1 MSEQNE
7 KEVIMDVKEGGRR
20 SRKGRR
26 RGQTKKSGRGEDDFD
41 DANDKT
47 PYVTKEDAV
56 KTNTVLKPGPPVV
69 AHAVAKTQSGG
80 APQAP
85 HAPQAPQAPQPKV
98 VLAPAKQK
106 PAKVML
112 VPKRS
117 GSILRSVIQK
127 KTFKAKQVAVTID
140 NTAKTQKRRKAAMA
154 QIDAMTEDQVRAAAV
169 GARLSRR
176 ETVAKAPIGL
186 LRQMVKDYRSLRG
199 LL

>member
-1 MSEQNE
+1 
-7 KEVIMDVKEGGRR
+7 MDVKEGGRR

-80 APQAP
+80 AP

>member
-1 MSEQNE
+1 
-7 KEVIMDVKEGGRR
+7 MDVKEGGRR

-26 RGQTKKSGRGEDDFD
+26 RGQTKKSGRGDDFD

-56 KTNTVLKPGPPVV
+56 KPNTVLKPGQPVV

-80 APQAP
+80 ATQAP
-85 HAPQAPQAPQPKV
+85 HAPQAPQPKV

-106 PAKVML
+106 PAKGML

-117 GSILRSVIQK
+117 AWLRSVVQK

-140 NTAKTQKRRKAAMA
+140 NTAKTQKRRKAAIA
-154 QIDAMTEDQVRAAAV
+154 QIDAMTDDQVRAAAV

>member
-1 MSEQNE
+1 
-7 KEVIMDVKEGGRR
+7 MDVKEGGRR

-56 KTNTVLKPGPPVV
+56 KTNTILKPGPPVV
-69 AHAVAKTQSGG
+69 SHAVAKTQSGG
-80 APQAP
+80 SAKAALAPQATP
-85 HAPQAPQAPQPKV
+85 AAPQPKV

-117 GSILRSVIQK
+117 ASLRSVVQK
-127 KTFKAKQVAVTID
+127 KTFKAKRVAVTID
-140 NTAKTQKRRKAAMA
+140 NTAKTQKRRKAAIA

>member
-1 MSEQNE
+1 
-7 KEVIMDVKEGGRR
+7 MDVKEGGRR
-20 SRKGRR
+20 SRKRRR

-41 DANDKT
+41 DTNEKT

-56 KTNTVLKPGPPVV
+56 KTNTVLKPGPPIV

-80 APQAP
+80 AP
-85 HAPQAPQAPQPKV
+85 PQPKV

-117 GSILRSVIQK
+117 ASLRSVVQK
-127 KTFKAKQVAVTID
+127 KTFKAKRIAVTID
-140 NTAKTQKRRKAAMA
+140 NTAKTQKRRKTAIA

>member
-26 RGQTKKSGRGEDDFD
+26 RGQTKKSGRGEEEFD
-41 DANDKT
+41 DTNDKT
-47 PYVTKEDAV
+47 PYVTKEEAV
-56 KTNTVLKPGPPVV
+56 KPNTVLKPGPPVV
-69 AHAVAKTQSGG
+69 TLAHAKTQSGG
-80 APQAP
+80 SSQEKQAT
-85 HAPQAPQAPQPKV
+85 QPKV

-117 GSILRSVIQK
+117 VTSVHRLIQK
-127 KTFKAKQVAVTID
+127 KTFKAKRVAVTID
-140 NTAKTQKRRKAAMA
+140 NTAKTQKQRKAAIA

-169 GARLSRR
+169 AARLSRR

>member
-80 APQAP
+80 AP